1 MTRTDSTHT
10 KGEAMEDTARTYYYA
25 RVSSTGQN
33 LARQIETFKAMGATD
48 RDIIT
53 DKKSGKDTD
62 RDGYQALKGQLLRRG
77 DTLVVTSLD
86 RLSRSK
92 WDIKEELRFFQMNGI
107 RVKAL
112 DVPTSA
118 IDWPAGQEWVAD
130 MVCNI
135 LIEVYASISEQER
148 LKIKERQR
156 QGLDAMATDEK
167 GRRISTKKG
176 THAGRPD
183 TPKPANWNEVIKEWK
198 ADKITAREAMKRLGL
213 SKSTFY
219 RMTKGAVQ

>member
-1 MTRTDSTHT
+1 
-10 KGEAMEDTARTYYYA
+10 MEDTARTYYYA
-25 RVSSTGQN
+25 RVSSTDQN
-33 LARQIETFKAMGATD
+33 LARQIDAFKALGATD
-48 RDIIT
+48 RDIIK
-53 DKKSGKDTD
+53 DKASGKDTD

-86 RLSRSK
+86 RLSRTK
-92 WDIKEELRFFQMNGI
+92 WDIKEELRYFQMNGI
-107 RVKAL
+107 RVKVL
-112 DVPTSA
+112 DLPTT
-118 IDWPAGQEWVAD
+118 
-130 MVCNI
+130 
-135 LIEVYASISEQER
+135 LIEWPKGNELLQDTLTNLIIELYGYMAEQER
-148 LKIKERQR
+148 LNIRKRQR
-156 QGLDAMATDEK
+156 EGLDAMATDEK

-219 RMTKGAVQ
+219 RMTKGAIQ